1 MSFFFKKYSSK
12 KTTNVSDDRLVVEYE
27 DIDTDEIINEEL
39 EIDDSTA
46 EDDNG
51 HGLYNYEVAAT
62 LHEQAIQIM
71 HRQSII
77 VSAAE
82 MKEALQLMPKV
93 SGLAHHIN
101 DSPTLCEEFDQLV
114 QRNNQ
119 LDGSKWT
126 LDRHVATRWN
136 SDFQCLLSCKYFQ
149 KEVEQITAISKHGL
163 TSYQLSANQWS
174 LLKDLIDALEIFKE
188 ATDLFSQKDVPLIMD
203 VLPIFFDIWLSLTDI
218 LMDKKNRIRPILKVA
233 AKAALLMIEKYTI
246 LTSESEV
253 YYIAIVMCPD
263 QKLDWFKERDYH
275 DEQIEEIKDM
285 VVK

>member
-1 MSFFFKKYSSK
+1 MSFFFKKCSSK

-27 DIDTDEIINEEL
+27 DIDADEIINEEL

-46 EDDNG
+46 EDDDG

-93 SGLAHHIN
+93 SGLACHIN
-101 DSPTLCEEFDQLV
+101 DSPTLREEFDQLV

-119 LDGSKWT
+119 LDGSKRT
-126 LDRHVATRWN
+126 LDRRVATHWN

-163 TSYQLSANQWS
+163 TSYQLSANQ
-174 LLKDLIDALEIFKE
+174 
-188 ATDLFSQKDVPLIMD
+188 
-203 VLPIFFDIWLSLTDI
+203 
-218 LMDKKNRIRPILKVA
+218 
-233 AKAALLMIEKYTI
+233 
-246 LTSESEV
+246 
-253 YYIAIVMCPD
+253 
-263 QKLDWFKERDYH
+263 
-275 DEQIEEIKDM
+275 
-285 VVK
+285 